1 MRVLHVSH
9 ESLPDWRIEKSAI
22 TAANMNNE
30 VFFVGRVSNSYNR
43 KTFSKIYKISWG
55 AKARFGLP
63 FYWHSVKKQL
73 ERVLKETRPDVV
85 HAHNIFSAKMVSE
98 FEIPFVYD
106 DHEFWSRLSMLLR
119 EMVLMRGTIEDESH
133 KSASLKNMGIQLMR
147 IRRIVINNYAI
158 KLWTNWEK
166 EIVSSHPTITVSEQ
180 IAEQLRTIYHAKKV
194 FVVPNFP
201 MYSEVKDFE
210 KPHFIDS
217 LSSVYAGG
225 DGHNIDKYPN
235 RNIDDLD
242 NTFLQKDIGN
252 LVIIGW
258 NDKST
263 SNKVKYS
270 GFLSRQDMFRE
281 MFNHSIG
288 LIPFKRHWSHIY
300 ISPNKAYEYAHAGLA
315 VLTSSGFEPVK
326 QILKEHCIT
335 FDDYEG
341 MATKLMYFKENLDE
355 LYKRRLL
362 IFNYAR
368 ENLIW
373 EKNEKFISEAYRSC
387 T

>member
-30 VFFVGRVSNSYNR
+30 VFFVGRVSNSYTR
-43 KTFSKIYKISWG
+43 KTFSKIYEISWG

-119 EMVLMRGTIEDESH
+119 EMVLMRGTIENESH

-210 KPHFIDS
+210 KPHFIDN
-217 LSSVYAGG
+217 LSSVYAGVEARG
-225 DGHNIDKYPN
+225 DITPAHRKIDGF
-235 RNIDDLD
+235 IS
-242 NTFLQKDIGN
+242 TFLEKDIGN

-315 VLTSSGFEPVK
+315 VACTSSLNVIK

-341 MATKLMYFKENLDE
+341 MATKLLYFKENLDE
-355 LYKRRLL
+355 LYKRRLQ

>member
-30 VFFVGRVSNSYNR
+30 VFFVGRVSNSYTR

-55 AKARFGLP
+55 AKARLGLP

-119 EMVLMRGTIEDESH
+119 EMVLMRGTIENESH

-180 IAEQLRTIYHAKKV
+180 IAEQLRTIYHAKEV

-210 KPHFIDS
+210 KPHFIDN
-217 LSSVYAGG
+217 LSSVYAGVEARG
-225 DGHNIDKYPN
+225 DITPAHRKIDGF
-235 RNIDDLD
+235 IS
-242 NTFLQKDIGN
+242 TFLEKDIGN

-288 LIPFKRHWSHIY
+288 LIPWKRHWTHDFL
-300 ISPNKAYEYAHAGLA
+300 SPNKAYEYAHAGLA
-315 VLTSSGFEPVK
+315 VACTSSLNVIK

-341 MATKLMYFKENLDE
+341 MATKLLYFKENLDE
-355 LYKRRLL
+355 LYKRRLQ

>member
-22 TAANMNNE
+22 TAANTNNE

-43 KTFSKIYKISWG
+43 KTFSKIYKINWG

-73 ERVLKETRPDVV
+73 ERVLKETSPDIV

-119 EMVLMRGTIEDESH
+119 EMVIMRGTIVDESH
-133 KSASLKNMGIQLMR
+133 KSASLKNLGNQLMR

-235 RNIDDLD
+235 RNIDDL
-242 NTFLQKDIGN
+242 NYTFLRKDIGN

-288 LIPFKRHWSHIY
+288 LIPWKRHWTHDFL
-300 ISPNKAYEYAHAGLA
+300 SPNKAYEYAHAGLA
-315 VLTSSGFEPVK
+315 VACTSSLNVVK

-355 LYKRRLL
+355 LYKRRLQ

-373 EKNEKFISEAYRSC
+373 EKNEKYISEAYRSC

>member
-1 MRVLHVSH
+1 
-9 ESLPDWRIEKSAI
+9 
-22 TAANMNNE
+22 
-30 VFFVGRVSNSYNR
+30 
-43 KTFSKIYKISWG
+43 
-55 AKARFGLP
+55 
-63 FYWHSVKKQL
+63 
-73 ERVLKETRPDVV
+73 
-85 HAHNIFSAKMVSE
+85 
-98 FEIPFVYD
+98 
-106 DHEFWSRLSMLLR
+106 
-119 EMVLMRGTIEDESH
+119 MRGPIENESH
-133 KSASLKNMGIQLMR
+133 KSASLKNMGTHLMR

-180 IAEQLRTIYHAKKV
+180 IAEQLRTIYHAKEV

-210 KPHFIDS
+210 KPHFIDN
-217 LSSVYAGG
+217 LSSVYAGVEARG
-225 DGHNIDKYPN
+225 DITPAHRKIDGF
-235 RNIDDLD
+235 IS
-242 NTFLQKDIGN
+242 TFLEKDIGN

-355 LYKRRLL
+355 LYKRRLQ

>member
-133 KSASLKNMGIQLMR
+133 KSASLKNMGIQLTR

-180 IAEQLRTIYHAKKV
+180 IADQLRTIYHAKKV

-217 LSSVYAGG
+217 LSSVYAGVEARG
-225 DGHNIDKYPN
+225 DITPAHRKIDGF
-235 RNIDDLD
+235 IS
-242 NTFLQKDIGN
+242 TFLQKDIGN

-288 LIPFKRHWSHIY
+288 LIPWKRHWTHDFL
-300 ISPNKAYEYAHAGLA
+300 SPNKAYEYAHAGLA
-315 VLTSSGFEPVK
+315 VACTSSLSVIK

>member
-22 TAANMNNE
+22 TAASMNNE
-30 VFFVGRVSNSYNR
+30 VFFVGRVSNSYTR

-55 AKARFGLP
+55 AKARLGLP

-119 EMVLMRGTIEDESH
+119 EMGLMRRKIEDESH
-133 KSASLKNMGIQLMR
+133 KSASIKNIGVQLMR

-166 EIVSSHPTITVSEQ
+166 EIVLSHPTITVSEQ

-217 LSSVYAGG
+217 LSSVYAGVEARG
-225 DGHNIDKYPN
+225 DITPAHRKIDGF
-235 RNIDDLD
+235 IS
-242 NTFLQKDIGN
+242 TFLEKDIGN

-288 LIPFKRHWSHIY
+288 LIPWKRHWTHDFL
-300 ISPNKAYEYAHAGLA
+300 SPNKAYEYAHAGLA

-355 LYKRRLL
+355 LYKRRLQ

>member
-30 VFFVGRVSNSYNR
+30 VFFVGRASNSYTR
-43 KTFSKIYKISWG
+43 KTFSNIYKISWG
-55 AKARFGLP
+55 AKTRLGLP

-210 KPHFIDS
+210 KPHFIDN

-225 DGHNIDKYPN
+225 DGHNIDKYPS

-242 NTFLQKDIGN
+242 NTFLRKDIGN

-270 GFLSRQDMFRE
+270 GYLSRHDMFRE

-288 LIPFKRHWSHIY
+288 LIP
-300 ISPNKAYEYAHAGLA
+300 
-315 VLTSSGFEPVK
+315 
-326 QILKEHCIT
+326 
-335 FDDYEG
+335 
-341 MATKLMYFKENLDE
+341 
-355 LYKRRLL
+355 
-362 IFNYAR
+362 
-368 ENLIW
+368 
-373 EKNEKFISEAYRSC
+373 
-387 T
+387 

>member
-1 MRVLHVSH
+1 
-9 ESLPDWRIEKSAI
+9 
-22 TAANMNNE
+22 
-30 VFFVGRVSNSYNR
+30 
-43 KTFSKIYKISWG
+43 
-55 AKARFGLP
+55 
-63 FYWHSVKKQL
+63 
-73 ERVLKETRPDVV
+73 
-85 HAHNIFSAKMVSE
+85 
-98 FEIPFVYD
+98 
-106 DHEFWSRLSMLLR
+106 
-119 EMVLMRGTIEDESH
+119 
-133 KSASLKNMGIQLMR
+133 
-147 IRRIVINNYAI
+147 AI

-180 IAEQLRTIYHAKKV
+180 IAEQLRTIYHAKEV

-210 KPHFIDS
+210 KPHFIDN

-225 DGHNIDKYPN
+225 DGHNIDKYPS

-242 NTFLQKDIGN
+242 NTFLRKDIGN

-270 GFLSRQDMFRE
+270 GYLSRQDMFRE

-288 LIPFKRHWSHIY
+288 LIPWKRHWTHDFL
-300 ISPNKAYEYAHAGLA
+300 SPNKAYEYAHAGLA
-315 VLTSSGFEPVK
+315 VACTSSLNVIK

-355 LYKRRLL
+355 LYKRRLQ

>member
-30 VFFVGRVSNSYNR
+30 VFFVGRVSNSYTR

-119 EMVLMRGTIEDESH
+119 EMVLMSGTIEDESH
-133 KSASLKNMGIQLMR
+133 KSASIKNIGAQLMR

-166 EIVSSHPTITVSEQ
+166 EIVLSHPTITVSEQ

-242 NTFLQKDIGN
+242 NTFLRKDIGN

-355 LYKRRLL
+355 LYKRRLQ

-387 T
+387 A

>member
-30 VFFVGRVSNSYNR
+30 VFFVGRVSNSYTR

-133 KSASLKNMGIQLMR
+133 ISASLKNMGIQLMR

-242 NTFLQKDIGN
+242 NTFLRKDIGN

-270 GFLSRQDMFRE
+270 GFLPRQDMFRE

-288 LIPFKRHWSHIY
+288 LIPWKRHWTHDFL
-300 ISPNKAYEYAHAGLA
+300 SPNKAYEYAHAGLA
-315 VLTSSGFEPVK
+315 VACTSSLNVIK

-355 LYKRRLL
+355 LYKRRLQ
-362 IFNYAR
+362 IFEYAR